1 MIFAFVLLMGKK
13 YKLLIESDGKL
24 LFSPRAATVA
34 GATAAL
40 GITVSTNHIVRKFC
54 KGPTIYLKISK
65 KNYDG
70 CGKILLSNWD
80 KILQIKYS
88 RIL

>member
-40 GITVSTNHIVRKFC
+40 GITVSTSH
-54 KGPTIYLKISK
+54 
-65 KNYDG
+65 
-70 CGKILLSNWD
+70 
-80 KILQIKYS
+80 ILQ
-88 RIL
+88 RTDHLP

>member
-1 MIFAFVLLMGKK
+1 MIFAFALLMGKK

-24 LFSPRAATVA
+24 LFPPRAATVA
-34 GATAAL
+34 GAIAAL

-65 KNYDG
+65 KITMGVEKSFYLIG
-70 CGKILLSNWD
+70 
-80 KILQIKYS
+80 IKYS
-88 RIL
+88 R

>member
-24 LFSPRAATVA
+24 LFSPRAATFA

-40 GITVSTNHIVRKFC
+40 GITVSTSHFAPKFC
-54 KGPTIYLKISK
+54 KEPTIYQ
-65 KNYDG
+65 KN
-70 CGKILLSNWD
+70 L
-80 KILQIKYS
+80 
-88 RIL
+88 